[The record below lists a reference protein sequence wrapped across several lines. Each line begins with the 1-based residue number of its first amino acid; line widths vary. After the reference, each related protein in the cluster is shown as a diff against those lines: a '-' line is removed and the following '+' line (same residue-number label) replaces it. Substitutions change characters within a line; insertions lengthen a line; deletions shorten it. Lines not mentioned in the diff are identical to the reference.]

1 MDQIRRPKRETH
13 THVGVSRRKI
23 SVFTALVSAL
33 VILFL
38 EIAFYIIIPFPLF
51 LSISNQSSGQAK
63 VISLE
68 SSKTMHS
75 SSSPVLPTIME
86 SKCMKPPGSFHCSS
100 VGGLNTNPTSL
111 QAASLNPIRSVR
123 PVFSTTAECPGGIP
137 FSPISQHDKQY
148 QDPPF
153 ASQTLGDNVSLE
165 THSTT
170 FASHPQQNDDI
181 SWGPD
186 PMQDILSFPDIF
198 SVQHD
203 QVENGACYM
212 NDDNVKKSDFGEW
225 VEQLMTI
232 DDTLHP
238 NWNQLLGDDNAAE
251 PTPKAMQV
259 SQKPHTPSA
268 EVNILCNSASTASQT
283 KPRMRWSPE
292 LHEAFVEA
300 VNKLGGS
307 DKATPKGVL
316 NLMNVEGLTI
326 YHVKSHLQKY
336 RTARYKPESP
346 EETSEKK
353 TSSIEEMKSL
363 DLKTSKGITEAL
375 RLQMELQKRL
385 HEQLEIQRK
394 LQIQIENQGKHLEMM
409 FEKQKLIGDNKGSS
423 TSNAPSAALL
433 DTALPSSPVDNSKMS
448 NDEHIKLRCN
458 TEESSQDA
466 SKKEMVDEAEVTNE
480 HERVDDQFSDAPPT
494 KRAKI
499 Q

>member
-1 MDQIRRPKRETH
+1 
-13 THVGVSRRKI
+13 
-23 SVFTALVSAL
+23 
-33 VILFL
+33 
-38 EIAFYIIIPFPLF
+38 
-51 LSISNQSSGQAK
+51 
-63 VISLE
+63 
-68 SSKTMHS
+68 MHS
-75 SSSPVLPTIME
+75 SSSPVLPTLME
-86 SKCMKPPGSFHCSS
+86 SKCMKPPDSFHCSP
-100 VGGLNTNPTSL
+100 GRGLNTNPTSM

-123 PVFSTTAECPGGIP
+123 PVFSTTVECPGGIP

-148 QDPPF
+148 QDSPF
-153 ASQTLGDNVSLE
+153 ASQTLGDNVSSE
-165 THSTT
+165 THSTAFT
-170 FASHPQQNDDI
+170 SHPQQNDDI

-186 PMQDILSFPDIF
+186 PLQDILSFPELF
-198 SVQHD
+198 SVQND
-203 QVENGACYM
+203 PVENSAACYM

-251 PTPKAMQV
+251 PTPKV

-268 EVNILCNSASTASQT
+268 EVNILCNSASASTASQS

-300 VNKLGGS
+300 VNQLGGS

-353 TSSIEEMKSL
+353 MSSIEEMKSL

-409 FEKQKLIGDNKGSS
+409 FEKQKLIVDNKGST
-423 TSNAPSAALL
+423 TSNAPSSALL
-433 DTALPSSPVDNSKMS
+433 DTALPSPVDNSKTS
-448 NDEHIKLRCN
+448 NDERGKLRCN

-480 HERVDDQFSDAPPT
+480 HERVDDQFSDVPPT